1 VAPAAA
7 RCSEKCEGAPGS
19 LATLA
24 TDRGPSHPRS
34 TPTDRD
40 CRRFP
45 AESCKSVS
53 ATVAVSE
60 SRIKRKAPPSPA
72 GSVSARMRRA
82 EKGRSTI
89 SETNEWN
96 TAPKDGSEINVQ
108 FAGGARARAR
118 WNAAKNG
125 GEWEVLW
132 QSGEWVSLKYDRGR
146 GDPDIWWP
154 R

>member
-1 VAPAAA
+1 MRPLNACRWSGSKLASIALPLFAVAMV
-7 RCSEKCEGAPGS
+7 RLCLQ
-19 LATLA
+19 LA
-24 TDRGPSHPRS
+24 GYSPRE
-34 TPTDRD
+34 TRKI
-40 CRRFP
+40 RWKR
-45 AESCKSVS
+45 
-53 ATVAVSE
+53 
-60 SRIKRKAPPSPA
+60 SRNEKAPPSPA
-72 GSVSARMRRA
+72 GSVSARMRRT
-82 EKGRSTI
+82 EKGRATM

-108 FAGGARARAR
+108 FLGGTRARAR

>member
-1 VAPAAA
+1 MKIGVLPGGAA
-7 RCSEKCEGAPGS
+7 G
-19 LATLA
+19 
-24 TDRGPSHPRS
+24 D
-34 TPTDRD
+34 
-40 CRRFP
+40 
-45 AESCKSVS
+45 
-53 ATVAVSE
+53 
-60 SRIKRKAPPSPA
+60 APPGQLHA
-72 GSVSARMRRA
+72 VRA
-82 EKGRSTI
+82 PTSTM

-108 FAGGARARAR
+108 FLGGTRARAR

>member
-1 VAPAAA
+1 MPQRSTTHPLTSPPAAFQL
-7 RCSEKCEGAPGS
+7 EDIPN
-19 LATLA
+19 
-24 TDRGPSHPRS
+24 
-34 TPTDRD
+34 
-40 CRRFP
+40 
-45 AESCKSVS
+45 
-53 ATVAVSE
+53 
-60 SRIKRKAPPSPA
+60 RKAPPSPA
-72 GSVSARMRRA
+72 GSVRARMRRA

>member
-1 VAPAAA
+1 MRRTEMVAPY
-7 RCSEKCEGAPGS
+7 
-19 LATLA
+19 
-24 TDRGPSHPRS
+24 
-34 TPTDRD
+34 
-40 CRRFP
+40 
-45 AESCKSVS
+45 
-53 ATVAVSE
+53 
-60 SRIKRKAPPSPA
+60 
-72 GSVSARMRRA
+72 M
-82 EKGRSTI
+82 

-108 FAGGARARAR
+108 FAGGQRARAR

>member
-1 VAPAAA
+1 M
-7 RCSEKCEGAPGS
+7 
-19 LATLA
+19 
-24 TDRGPSHPRS
+24 S
-34 TPTDRD
+34 T
-40 CRRFP
+40 
-45 AESCKSVS
+45 
-53 ATVAVSE
+53 TVAASA